1 MNEQLVLGL
10 SLKEALE
17 KEDFFISQ
25 SNLDAV
31 TLLGNKDRWV
41 SGVLLLVGP
50 KSSGKTHLLTVWAKE
65 HKARHIKLEAV
76 LAEMEKGLNH
86 DLFCVEDID
95 IIEKIE
101 GQKKSKIE
109 EGIFHL
115 INSVKSR
122 GGKLLISS
130 NKMPNALSIGLK
142 DLESRLQ
149 SFSKTIIKEPDD
161 SLVMALLLK
170 YFNDRQI
177 YIKHSNL
184 DYIAA
189 RINRTYSSIYEFVN
203 YLDHKSLVLNA
214 KVTRPFIDAALGQME
229 KKYK

>member
-10 SLKEALE
+10 TLKEALE
-17 KEDFFISQ
+17 REDFFISS
-25 SNLDAV
+25 SNFDAV
-31 TLLGNKDRWV
+31 TKLGNTDRWP
-41 SGVLLLVGP
+41 SGALLLVGP
-50 KSSGKTHLLTVWAKE
+50 KGSGKTHLSTVWSQE
-65 HKARHIKLEAV
+65 HKAKNVKLEAIV
-76 LAEMEKGLNH
+76 TEMEKGLDH
-86 DLFCVEDID
+86 DLVCVEDID
-95 IIEKIE
+95 LIEHVEK
-101 GQKKSKIE
+101 QKKSKIE

-115 INSVKSR
+115 INSIGGR
-122 GGKLLISS
+122 GGKLLMSS
-130 NKMPNALSIGLK
+130 RKMPNALSIGLK
-142 DLESRLQ
+142 DLVSRLQ
-149 SFSKTIIKEPDD
+149 SFSNIIIREPDD

-189 RINRTYSSIYEFVN
+189 RINRTYSSIYQFVN

-214 KVTRPFIDAALGQME
+214 KVTRSLIDAALGQME

>member
-17 KEDFFISQ
+17 KEDFFISS
-25 SNLDAV
+25 SNLGAV
-31 TLLGNKDRWV
+31 TLLGNTDRWG

-50 KSSGKTHLLTVWAKE
+50 KGSGKTHLSLVWCKE
-65 HKARHIKLEAV
+65 NKARHVKLETV
-76 LAEMEKGLNH
+76 LIEIEKGLNH
-86 DLFCVEDID
+86 DLCCVEDLD
-95 IIEKIE
+95 LIEKVE
-101 GQKKSKIE
+101 KQKKSKIE

-115 INSVKSR
+115 INSIESR

-130 NKMPNALSIGLK
+130 SKMPNALSLDLK

-149 SFSKTIIKEPDD
+149 SFSKTSIKEPDD

-177 YIKHSNL
+177 HIKHSNL
-184 DYIAA
+184 AYIAT

-203 YLDHKSLVLNA
+203 CVDHKSLVYNT
-214 KVTRPFIDAALGQME
+214 KVTRPLIDATLNEME
-229 KKYK
+229 KKY

>member
-10 SLKEALE
+10 TLKEALE
-17 KEDFFISQ
+17 KEDFFISS
-25 SNLDAV
+25 SNVEAV
-31 TLLGNKDRWV
+31 TLLDNTDRWG

-50 KSSGKTHLLTVWAKE
+50 KGSGKTHLSLVWCKENKAK
-65 HKARHIKLEAV
+65 HLKLETI
-76 LAEMEKGLNH
+76 LQEMEKGLNH
-86 DLFCVEDID
+86 DLVCVEDLD
-95 IIEKIE
+95 IIENAE
-101 GQKKSKIE
+101 RQKKSKIE

-115 INSVKSR
+115 INSVGSR

-130 NKMPNALSIGLK
+130 SKMPNALSIGLK

-149 SFSKTIIKEPDD
+149 SFSKTNIKEPDD

-184 DYIAA
+184 TYIAA

-203 YLDHKSLVLNA
+203 YVDYKSLVLKA
-214 KVTRPFIDAALGQME
+214 KLTRPLFDAALAQTE
-229 KKYK
+229 KKY

>member
-17 KEDFFISQ
+17 KEDFFISS
-25 SNLDAV
+25 SNLGAV
-31 TLLGNKDRWV
+31 TLLGNTDRWG

-50 KSSGKTHLLTVWAKE
+50 KGSGKTHLSLVWCKE
-65 HKARHIKLEAV
+65 NKARYLKLETV
-76 LAEMEKGLNH
+76 LPEIEKGLSH
-86 DLFCVEDID
+86 DLCCVEDLD
-95 IIEKIE
+95 LIEKLE
-101 GQKKSKIE
+101 KQKSKIE

-115 INSVKSR
+115 INSVESR

-130 NKMPNALSIGLK
+130 SKMPNALSLGLK

-149 SFSKTIIKEPDD
+149 SFSKTSIKEPDD

-177 YIKHSNL
+177 HIKHSNL
-184 DYIAA
+184 AYIAT
-189 RINRTYSSIYEFVN
+189 RINRTYQSIYEFVN
-203 YLDHKSLVLNA
+203 RVDHKSLVLNT
-214 KVTRPFIDAALGQME
+214 KVTRPLIDAALNEME
-229 KKYK
+229 KKY

>member
-10 SLKEALE
+10 NLKEALE
-17 KEDFFISQ
+17 KEDFFISS
-25 SNLDAV
+25 SNIEAV
-31 TLLGNKDRWV
+31 TLLDNTDRWG

-50 KSSGKTHLLTVWAKE
+50 KGSGKTHLSHVWCKENKAKY
-65 HKARHIKLEAV
+65 LE
-76 LAEMEKGLNH
+76 LETILQEMEKGLNH
-86 DLFCVEDID
+86 DLVCVEDID
-95 IIEKIE
+95 IYENAE
-101 GQKKSKIE
+101 RQKKSKIE

-115 INSVKSR
+115 INSVGSR

-130 NKMPNALSIGLK
+130 SKMPNALSIDLK

-149 SFSKTIIKEPDD
+149 SFSKTNIKEPDD

-177 YIKHSNL
+177 YIKHSSL
-184 DYIAA
+184 AYIAS

-203 YLDHKSLVLNA
+203 YVDHKSLVLKA
-214 KVTRPFIDAALGQME
+214 KLTRPFIDTALAQTE
-229 KKYK
+229 KKY

>member
-17 KEDFFISQ
+17 KEDFFISS

-31 TLLGNKDRWV
+31 TLLGNPDRWA

-50 KSSGKTHLLTVWAKE
+50 KGSGKTHLSTVWSKENKAK
-65 HKARHIKLEAV
+65 HVKLEAV
-76 LAEMEKGLNH
+76 LREMENSLDH
-86 DLFCVEDID
+86 EFVCVEDID
-95 IIEKIE
+95 VIEKAE
-101 GQKKSKIE
+101 RQKKLKIE

-115 INSVKSR
+115 INSIGSR
-122 GGKLLISS
+122 GGNLLISS
-130 NKMPNALSIGLK
+130 RKMPNALSIGLK

-149 SFSKTIIKEPDD
+149 SFSNTTIKEPDD
-161 SLVMALLLK
+161 TLVMALLLK

-177 YIKHSNL
+177 FIKHSNL

-203 YLDHKSLVLNA
+203 YLDHKSLALNT
-214 KVTRPFIDAALGQME
+214 KVTRPFIDSVLNKME
-229 KKYK
+229 KTY

>member
-17 KEDFFISQ
+17 KEDFFISS

-31 TLLGNKDRWV
+31 TLLGNTDRWV

-50 KSSGKTHLLTVWAKE
+50 EGSGKTHLSTVWSKE
-65 HKARHIKLEAV
+65 HKAKHVKLEAV
-76 LAEMEKGLNH
+76 LLEMEKGLNH
-86 DLFCVEDID
+86 ELVCIEDID
-95 IIEKIE
+95 IIEKAE
-101 GQKKSKIE
+101 RQKKLKIE

-115 INSVKSR
+115 INSIGSR
-122 GGKLLISS
+122 GGNLLISS
-130 NKMPNALSIGLK
+130 RKMPNALSIGLK

-149 SFSKTIIKEPDD
+149 SFSNTTIKEPDD
-161 SLVMALLLK
+161 TLVMALLLK

-177 YIKHSNL
+177 FIKHSNL

-189 RINRTYSSIYEFVN
+189 RISRTYSSIYEFVN
-203 YLDHKSLVLNA
+203 YVDHKSLVLNR
-214 KVTRPFIDAALGQME
+214 KITRPFIDAALRQME
-229 KKYK
+229 KKY

>member
-10 SLKEALE
+10 ALKEALQ
-17 KEDFFISQ
+17 KEDFFISS
-25 SNLDAV
+25 SNLEAV
-31 TLLGNKDRWV
+31 TLLDNINQWG

-50 KSSGKTHLLTVWAKE
+50 KGSGKTHLSLVWCKENKAKYL
-65 HKARHIKLEAV
+65 KLESV
-76 LAEMEKGLNH
+76 LQEMEKGLTH
-86 DLFCVEDID
+86 HSVCVEDID
-95 IIEKIE
+95 IIAYAERQE
-101 GQKKSKIE
+101 KSKIE

-115 INSVKSR
+115 INSVGSR

-130 NKMPNALSIGLK
+130 SKMPNALSLGLK

-149 SFSKTIIKEPDD
+149 SFSKTNIKEPDD

-184 DYIAA
+184 TYIAT

-203 YLDHKSLVLNA
+203 YVDRKSLVLKA
-214 KVTRPFIDAALGQME
+214 KLTRSFIDAALSQTE
-229 KKYK
+229 KKY

>member
-17 KEDFFISQ
+17 KEDFFISS
-25 SNLDAV
+25 SNLEAV
-31 TLLGNKDRWV
+31 TLLDNTDRWG

-50 KSSGKTHLLTVWAKE
+50 KGSGKTHLSLVWCKENKAK
-65 HKARHIKLEAV
+65 HLNLETI
-76 LAEMEKGLNH
+76 LQEMEKGLNH
-86 DLFCVEDID
+86 DLVCVEDID
-95 IIEKIE
+95 IIENAE
-101 GQKKSKIE
+101 RPKKSKIE

-115 INSVKSR
+115 INSVGSR

-130 NKMPNALSIGLK
+130 SKMPNALSIGLK

-149 SFSKTIIKEPDD
+149 SFSKTNIKEPDD
-161 SLVMALLLK
+161 RLVMALLLK

-177 YIKHSNL
+177 HIKHSNL
-184 DYIAA
+184 TYIAT

-203 YLDHKSLVLNA
+203 YIDHKSLVLNT
-214 KVTRPFIDAALGQME
+214 KLTRPFIDAALTQTE
-229 KKYK
+229 KKY

>member
-17 KEDFFISQ
+17 KEDFFISS

-31 TLLGNKDRWV
+31 NLLGNIDRWA

-50 KSSGKTHLLTVWAKE
+50 KGSGKTHLSTVWSKE
-65 HKARHIKLEAV
+65 HKAKQVRLESV
-76 LAEMEKGLNH
+76 LLEMEKILDH
-86 DLFCVEDID
+86 EFVCVEDID
-95 IIEKIE
+95 IIEKAE
-101 GQKKSKIE
+101 RQKKLKIE

-115 INSVKSR
+115 INSIGSR
-122 GGKLLISS
+122 GGNLLISS
-130 NKMPNALSIGLK
+130 RKMPNALSIGLK

-149 SFSKTIIKEPDD
+149 SFSNTTIKEPDD
-161 SLVMALLLK
+161 TLVMALILK

-177 YIKHSNL
+177 FIKHSNL

-189 RINRTYSSIYEFVN
+189 RINRTYSSIYEFVT
-203 YLDHKSLVLNA
+203 YVDHKSLVLNT
-214 KVTRPFIDAALGQME
+214 KITRPFIDAALRQME
-229 KKYK
+229 KKYL

>member
-17 KEDFFISQ
+17 KEDFFISS

-31 TLLGNKDRWV
+31 NLLANTDRWV

-50 KSSGKTHLLTVWAKE
+50 KGSGKTHLSTVWSKE
-65 HKARHIKLEAV
+65 HKAKRVKLEAV
-76 LAEMEKGLNH
+76 LPEMEKILNY
-86 DLFCVEDID
+86 DLVCIKDID
-95 IIEKIE
+95 IIEKAE
-101 GQKKSKIE
+101 RQKKSKTE
-109 EGIFHL
+109 EGIFHI
-115 INSVKSR
+115 INNIASR

-130 NKMPNALSIGLK
+130 SKMPNALAIGLK

-149 SFSKTIIKEPDD
+149 SFSNTNIKEPDD

-177 YIKHSNL
+177 SIRHSNL
-184 DYIAA
+184 TYIAD
-189 RINRTYSSIYEFVN
+189 RIDRTYSSIYEFVK
-203 YLDHKSLVLNA
+203 YLDHKSLVLNT
-214 KVTRPFIDAALGQME
+214 KVTRAFIDAALSQMQ
-229 KKYK
+229 KKY

>member
-17 KEDFFISQ
+17 KEDFFISS

-31 TLLGNKDRWV
+31 TLLANTDRWA

-50 KSSGKTHLLTVWAKE
+50 KGSGKTHLCTVWSKEQKAK
-65 HKARHIKLEAV
+65 HLKLEAV
-76 LAEMEKGLNH
+76 SPEMEKGLDH
-86 DLFCVEDID
+86 DLVCVEDID
-95 IIEKIE
+95 IIEKAE
-101 GQKKSKIE
+101 RQKKSKIE

-115 INSVKSR
+115 INSIRSR

-130 NKMPNALSIGLK
+130 RKMPNSVSLGLK
-142 DLESRLQ
+142 DLVSRLQ
-149 SFSKTIIKEPDD
+149 SFSNTSIKEPDD

-177 YIKHSNL
+177 YVKHSNL

-189 RINRTYSSIYEFVN
+189 RINRTYSSIYDFVN
-203 YLDHKSLVLNA
+203 YLDHKSLALNT
-214 KVTRPFIDAALGQME
+214 KVTRPFIDSALNKME
-229 KKYK
+229 KTY

>member
-17 KEDFFISQ
+17 KEDFFISS
-25 SNLDAV
+25 SNSDAV
-31 TLLGNKDRWV
+31 NQLANTDRWV

-50 KSSGKTHLLTVWAKE
+50 KGSGKTHLSTVWSKE
-65 HKARHIKLEAV
+65 HKAKRVKLEAV
-76 LAEMEKGLNH
+76 LPEMEKILNY
-86 DLFCVEDID
+86 DLVCIEDID
-95 IIEKIE
+95 IIEKAE
-101 GQKKSKIE
+101 RQKKSKTE

-115 INSVKSR
+115 INNIASR

-130 NKMPNALSIGLK
+130 SKMPNALAIGLK

-149 SFSKTIIKEPDD
+149 SFSNTNIKEPDD

-177 YIKHSNL
+177 FVKHSNL
-184 DYIAA
+184 TYIAA
-189 RINRTYSSIYEFVN
+189 RINRTYSSIYDFVN
-203 YLDHKSLVLNA
+203 YIDHKSLVLNT
-214 KVTRPFIDAALGQME
+214 KVTRPLIDAALNKMK
-229 KKYK
+229 KKY

>member
-10 SLKEALE
+10 NLKEALQ
-17 KEDFFISQ
+17 KEDFFISP
-25 SNLDAV
+25 SNLEAV
-31 TLLGNKDRWV
+31 TLLDNTDQWG

-50 KSSGKTHLLTVWAKE
+50 KGSGKTHLSLVWCKENKAKYL
-65 HKARHIKLEAV
+65 RLESV
-76 LAEMEKGLNH
+76 LDEMEKGSTH
-86 DLFCVEDID
+86 DIVCVEDID
-95 IIEKIE
+95 IIADAER
-101 GQKKSKIE
+101 QKKTKME

-115 INSVKSR
+115 INSVGSR

-130 NKMPNALSIGLK
+130 SKMPHALSIGLK

-149 SFSKTIIKEPDD
+149 SFSKTYIKEPDD

-184 DYIAA
+184 TYIAT
-189 RINRTYSSIYEFVN
+189 RINRTYRSIYKFVN
-203 YLDHKSLVLNA
+203 YVDHKSLVLN
-214 KVTRPFIDAALGQME
+214 KKLTRPFIDAALTQTE
-229 KKYK
+229 KKY